1 MSTTTMSGL
10 RPPPGELEEAVREIR
25 GKIAEA
31 RDLERMGYGEASFS
45 LASEARAAAE
55 ALAYRPLVAEAKAQA
70 ARALDGRQT
79 CEARSEA
86 ENLYFDALD
95 IAEAERHDVL
105 AAMIWSR
112 LVLLAIQMDCDTQ
125 RAHDWWRRA
134 DAAVR
139 RIGDPALERA
149 KLHYLRSEICYRE
162 GGYCAAENEARQA
175 IAVIAQSSDGEP
187 TLQQRHE
194 LGLYHGALAK
204 SLEPQSQSAKALGY
218 HEQALKITGDVLDAS
233 HPDVVKLQM
242 NYGLALKRAGQMGRA
257 RSVLDAALASMALRR
272 CATCMDAGVLQ
283 AYLSDV
289 NYEEGKLEDAIACGH
304 ASRQIL
310 EGLGAPAHR
319 CADAY
324 TCIGNAE
331 LKRGNFPAALEMYN
345 DALALRRRGLGSEH
359 YQIGVNEGSI
369 AEALV
374 RLARYDEAIEHA
386 READRILVR
395 GAAHGNAVKAW
406 VLGVLGEALV
416 GQQELG
422 EGVTVLERA
431 LLLFEQAPQPSNQAH
446 AMRALARALRALGT
460 DLVRA
465 GELASRS
472 RALFAA
478 LGIPD
483 APPDPPRGS
492 AANGSLPLPV

>member
-25 GKIAEA
+25 GQIAEA
-31 RDLERMGYGEASFS
+31 RDLERVGYGEASFA
-45 LASEARAAAE
+45 LAGEARASAE
-55 ALAYRPLVAEAKAQA
+55 ALSYRPLVAEAMAQA

-79 CEARSEA
+79 CEARRAA
-86 ENLYFDALD
+86 ENLYVDALE

-105 AAMIWSR
+105 AAMICSR
-112 LVLLAIQMDCDTQ
+112 LVLLTVQMDCDTQ
-125 RAHDWWRRA
+125 RAHDWWQRA
-134 DAAVR
+134 DVAVR

-175 IAVIAQSSDGEP
+175 IAVIARCPDSEP
-187 TLQQRHE
+187 TSQQRHE

-218 HEQALKITGDVLDAS
+218 HEEALKITGEVLDAS
-233 HPDVVKLQM
+233 HPDVIKLQM
-242 NYGLALKRAGQMGRA
+242 NYGLALKRAGQMGQA
-257 RSVLDAALASMALRR
+257 RSVLDAALTGMALRR
-272 CATCMDAGVLQ
+272 CASCMDAGILQ

-289 NYEEGKLEDAIACGH
+289 NYEEGKLEDAVACGH
-304 ASRQIL
+304 ASREIL
-310 EGLGAPAHR
+310 ERVGAPAHR

-331 LKRGNFPAALEMYN
+331 LKRGNVPAALEMYHE
-345 DALALRRRGLGSEH
+345 ALALRRRGLGSEH
-359 YQIGVNEGSI
+359 YQVGVNEGSI

-374 RLARYDEAIEHA
+374 RLARHDEAIDHA
-386 READRILVR
+386 REAERILVR
-395 GAAHGNAVKAW
+395 PSAHGNAVKAW

-416 GQQELG
+416 GQQQLS
-422 EGVTVLERA
+422 EGIAVLERA
-431 LLLFEQAPQPSNQAH
+431 LPLFDQAPQPSNHAH
-446 AMRALARALRALGT
+446 AMQALACALRALGS
-460 DLVRA
+460 DLARA
-465 GELASRS
+465 GELANRS

-478 LGIPD
+478 LGM
-483 APPDPPRGS
+483 RC
-492 AANGSLPLPV
+492 AA